1 MKCKK
6 RIFWLCVINNKVNG
20 KKYDMF
26 LCVMLKEKRENYFF
40 FLLIVEN

>member
-20 KKYDMF
+20 KKIWYVFVCD
-26 LCVMLKEKRENYFF
+26 VKRKERKLI